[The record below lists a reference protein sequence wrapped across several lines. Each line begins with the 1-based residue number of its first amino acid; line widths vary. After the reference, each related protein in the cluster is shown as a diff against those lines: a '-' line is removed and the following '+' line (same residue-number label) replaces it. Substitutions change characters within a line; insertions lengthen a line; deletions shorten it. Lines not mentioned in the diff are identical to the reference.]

1 MKKIIP
7 IAAASLWALPALV
20 LAQTSVF
27 SLAATITNIINGVL
41 VPLVFAIAFLVFI
54 WGVFKYFIQG
64 GDSDEKRGEAVKLML
79 YGIIGFFVMVSVWGL
94 VNILV
99 GTFNLN
105 SNVPPLPPAPGPR

>member
-1 MKKIIP
+1 MKKLAP
-7 IAAASLWALPALV
+7 FAAAAVWALPALA

-27 SLAATITNIINGVL
+27 TLAGTITNIINGVL

-54 WGVFKYFIQG
+54 WGIFQYFIAG
-64 GDSDEKRGEAVKLML
+64 GEDKRKEAVKLML
-79 YGIIGFFVMVSVWGL
+79 YGIVGFFVMVSVWGL